1 MFSKGPDRGP
11 GKVPGEMRGKVYF
24 VGAGP
29 GDPELLTRKA
39 WKLLTVAEVVL
50 HDALVPPEIVGL
62 APSSALITNVGKRC
76 GRKSV
81 SQEEIHTLLI
91 EHARAGRTVV
101 RLQGGDPLIF
111 GRAGEEIAALRQ
123 AGLEFEIVPGVTA
136 ASAAAAAAQISLTNR
151 KVASKL
157 IFLSGHRGKHS
168 CADQDEGEW
177 SSLPAFDATL
187 AIYMPGNNYE
197 KIRSDLAAAG
207 WLAETPCV
215 IVSQA
220 GTAQQSI
227 LRLNLSALK
236 NAAEVP
242 APAILLVG
250 AVTESQA
257 LEAVGAFAVGDRL
270 KNKGIV
276 L

>member
-1 MFSKGPDRGP
+1 MFNKGLSKGL
-11 GKVPGEMRGKVYF
+11 GEGSGEVYF
-24 VGAGP
+24 IGGGP

-39 WKLLTVAEVVL
+39 WKLLSVAEVVL
-50 HDALVPPEIVGL
+50 HDALVPAEIVEL
-62 APSSALITNVGKRC
+62 APPSAQIINVGKRC

-81 SQEEIHTLLI
+81 SQEEIHSLLI
-91 EHARAGRTVV
+91 EHARVGRTVV

-123 AGLEFEIVPGVTA
+123 AGVEFEIVPGVTA

-157 IFLSGHRGKHS
+157 IFLSGHRGKHDS
-168 CADQDEGEW
+168 ANQGEGGW
-177 SSLPAFDATL
+177 SSLPASDVTL

-197 KIRSDLAAAG
+197 KIQSDLAAAG

-215 IVSQA
+215 IVSRA

-227 LRLNLSALK
+227 LHLELSALK
-236 NAAEVP
+236 NAHEVP
-242 APAILLVG
+242 TPAILLVG
-250 AVTESQA
+250 AVTESQT
-257 LEAVGAFAVGDRL
+257 LEAVGPLPPATG
-270 KNKGIV
+270 
-276 L
+276 

>member
-1 MFSKGPDRGP
+1 MSSR
-11 GKVPGEMRGKVYF
+11 VPGKVYF
-24 VGAGP
+24 IGAGP

-50 HDALVPPEIVGL
+50 HDALVPAEIVEL
-62 APSSALITNVGKRC
+62 APSSALIVNVGKRC
-76 GRKSV
+76 GRKSIA
-81 SQEEIHTLLI
+81 QEEIHALLI
-91 EHARAGRTVV
+91 EHARAGWVAV

-111 GRAGEEIAALRQ
+111 GRAGEEIAALQ
-123 AGLEFEIVPGVTA
+123 KAGVEFEIVPGVTA

-157 IFLSGHRGKHS
+157 IFLSGHRGKHGS
-168 CADQDEGEW
+168 ANPDESGRN
-177 SSLPAFDATL
+177 SIPASDATL

-197 KIRSDLAAAG
+197 KIASDLADAG
-207 WLAETPCV
+207 WSAETPCV
-215 IVSQA
+215 IVSRA
-220 GTAQQSI
+220 GAARQSI
-227 LRLNLSALK
+227 LRLDLSALK
-236 NAAEVP
+236 NAPEVP

-257 LEAVGAFAVGDRL
+257 LEAVGAFRAGDGSE
-270 KNKGIV
+270 NKGIV